1 MSKKSLIL
9 AISVLCLCTVP
20 GRAEPRASENFVGL
34 RYDCNEL
41 PSLANPVWDVPM
53 IDPNYESVYANAV
66 GGKLEVNVL
75 ASGSVSWSMPGE
87 YGADWFRIPGKPP
100 YTFLQGRGLYHYA
113 YPDANNPWKTNY
125 ETGYTLEI
133 STEVINSAAGQWG
146 YCFYIGEGR
155 SGNGALYDIEIFK
168 DKITSG
174 GAAQRLLYTGD
185 LTGRQHKIRL
195 VRFPGSILDP
205 FEFPYVDLYVDGVK
219 VYTLLPWDS
228 DFETGEMFRGSWD
241 QQWLYMGSLS
251 GSARYHVKTDYIRA
265 DFTGPYEPY
274 VTVCDGNAYPMG
286 DFNQDC
292 VVDLK
297 DLQVMAQGW
306 LLCSDPTDPSC
317 MNCNNPANAEYCL

>member
-41 PSLANPVWDVPM
+41 PSQANPVWDVIM
-53 IDPNYESVYANAV
+53 LDPNLESVYASAA
-66 GGKLEVNVL
+66 GGKLGVDVL
-75 ASGSVSWSMPGE
+75 ASGKSVGWAMPGE
-87 YGADWFRIPGKPP
+87 YGANYYKNSTYFN
-100 YTFLQGRGLYHYA
+100 GRGTYHYA
-113 YPDANNPWKTNY
+113 YPDANNPWKTDFQI
-125 ETGYTLEI
+125 GYTLEI
-133 STEVINSAAGQWG
+133 STEVIDTVAGQWG
-146 YCFYIGEGR
+146 YCLYIGEGR

-174 GAAQRLLYTGD
+174 GAGQQVLYTGD

-195 VRFPGSILDP
+195 VRFPGSIIDP
-205 FEFPYVDLYVDGVK
+205 FDNPYVDLYVDGVK
-219 VYTLLPWDS
+219 VYTCVRWDP
-228 DFETGEMFRGSWD
+228 DFETGILFNGAWN
-241 QQWLYMGSLS
+241 QQWLYMGSMS

-274 VTVCDGNAYPMG
+274 VTVCDGGAYPIG

-317 MNCNNPANAEYCL
+317 LNCNNPTNAEYCL